1 MIDGSI
7 ASRRVGLKPDVTDGA
22 DAVADAEAASVP
34 VSLCASVAASS
45 LCASG

>member
-7 ASRRVGLKPDVTDGA
+7 ASRRVGLKPDVTDG
-22 DAVADAEAASVP
+22 ADAEAASVP

-45 LCASG
+45 LCASLCASG